1 MPKGI
6 MRSVGK
12 GAVNQHRDVKLIQIY
27 LNLFITLD
35 TKRVKLTVDGKIGRN
50 TISAIEHFQKNSAGM
65 NFPDGRVDPNGKTFR
80 YLTLYLDEAEQ
91 NKIEA
96 SLNEPSSPPKA
107 IASKD
112 GRILA
117 GLSNLVVTYN
127 GVVASRQIVSD
138 YSINVIRLALKESGM
153 NKAVIT
159 STLRTP
165 EDQATIMLR
174 NAKINLGRQ
183 YSLYGAR
190 GDAVLKIYENNKS
203 KKDSE
208 IVELMVKKI
217 EEYAKEG
224 KRVSKHCVSIE
235 DYKSLNVIDIG
246 YNSTKSVCKNFSESK
261 FSNALKSLESEGYIE
276 KYIDETKKSNSCWHI
291 EIKPN
296 KKSVFWYNK
305 DSILFPVRFIN
316 SEHILC

>member
-1 MPKGI
+1 

-112 GRILA
+112 GLFWR
-117 GLSNLVVTYN
+117 
-127 GVVASRQIVSD
+127 D
-138 YSINVIRLALKESGM
+138 YQ
-153 NKAVIT
+153 T
-159 STLRTP
+159 SL
-165 EDQATIMLR
+165 
-174 NAKINLGRQ
+174 
-183 YSLYGAR
+183 
-190 GDAVLKIYENNKS
+190 
-203 KKDSE
+203 
-208 IVELMVKKI
+208 
-217 EEYAKEG
+217 
-224 KRVSKHCVSIE
+224 
-235 DYKSLNVIDIG
+235 
-246 YNSTKSVCKNFSESK
+246 
-261 FSNALKSLESEGYIE
+261 
-276 KYIDETKKSNSCWHI
+276 
-291 EIKPN
+291 
-296 KKSVFWYNK
+296 
-305 DSILFPVRFIN
+305 
-316 SEHILC
+316 